1 MKFVKKSTEGYR
13 ETVPMIRMRPLAH
26 GERMNMVENRLVAGG
41 VHKLHSHPYEQC
53 GYLISGRTR
62 LTVENEQFEV
72 EPGDSWCIQADVMHQ
87 MDVIDDSVIV
97 ELFSPIR
104 EEYL

>member
-13 ETVPMIRMRPLAH
+13 ENIPMIRMRPLAH
-26 GERMNMVENRLVAGG
+26 GERMNMVENHLSAGAI
-41 VHKLHSHPYEQC
+41 HKLHSHPYEQC

-62 LTVENEQFEV
+62 LTIESEKFEV
-72 EPGDSWCIQADVMHQ
+72 EPGDSYCVPSDAMHQ
-87 MDVIDDSVIV
+87 MEVLKDSVIL
-97 ELFSPIR
+97 ELFSPVR